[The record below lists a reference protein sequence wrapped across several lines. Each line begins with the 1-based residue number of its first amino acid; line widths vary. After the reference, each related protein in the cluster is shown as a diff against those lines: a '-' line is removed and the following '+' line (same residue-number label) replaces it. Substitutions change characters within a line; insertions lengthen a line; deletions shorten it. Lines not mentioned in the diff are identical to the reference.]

1 MTGKAVSQNSVKHG
15 RWMRFEYRAKPLI
28 RKDMKKRI
36 KELDRLIE
44 EAIFENG
51 CRRHLKTLEA
61 AIRSEEE

>member
-15 RWMRFEYRAKPLI
+15 RWMRFEYRAKSLI
-28 RKDMKKRI
+28 RKDMKRI
-36 KELDRLIE
+36 EELDRLIE

-51 CRRHLKTLEA
+51 CRRHLKTLEV

>member
-28 RKDMKKRI
+28 RKDMKRI
-36 KELDRLIE
+36 EELDRLIE